1 MAKPLNIMII
11 CQNAGSPLHGMVY
24 RPYFLAKNL
33 NKLGH
38 KTKVVA
44 SAVSHL
50 HTRSPELNALC
61 KHEMVEGVQYLWV
74 RGRKYT
80 SSRSLGRIYSLVQF
94 ALALIPV
101 FFKIRHE
108 RPDAIIFSSPPPF
121 AFPVVWVYAKLK
133 RAKLIFEVRDI
144 WPRTL
149 IDLGSYSKKNPL
161 IMALQS
167 IETFA
172 YRRSDLIVSVLKH
185 LEKHVAEVCPE
196 LGGHK
201 IRYLPNG
208 IECQEDPIAAGQ
220 RPIEIP
226 SGAFVIGY
234 AGTIGIANENI
245 LLLQAALTLKN
256 HPDIWFVFIGE
267 GGEKDRLQEFAR
279 RNQLTQVLFLAPV
292 AKREILKHI
301 SYFDAG
307 FLGAKNVPLYQFG
320 ISANKIFDYMLA
332 RLPILMAIHSGHDIV
347 KEADC
352 GEMISSGNSDDLA
365 QAILRLKDLTPEQ
378 RQAKGNSGHLFLKK
392 NHDYAILA
400 NKYADEIFRLLKL
413 H

>member
-1 MAKPLNIMII
+1 MII

-50 HTRSPELNALC
+50 HTRSPQVNELC
-61 KHEMVEGVQYLWV
+61 KHETVEGVEFLWV

-80 SSRSLGRIYSLVQF
+80 SSRSLGRVYSLVQF
-94 ALALIPV
+94 AFALIPV

-121 AFPVVWVYAKLK
+121 AFPVVWAYAKLK
-133 RAKLIFEVRDI
+133 KTKLIFEVRDI

-149 IDLGSYSKKNPL
+149 IDLGSYSKRNPL
-161 IMALQS
+161 IKLLQS

-185 LEKHVAEVCPE
+185 LDKHVAEVCPE
-196 LGGHK
+196 LGAHK
-201 IRYLPNG
+201 IRYIPNG
-208 IECQEDPIAAGQ
+208 IECQEGPIAAGP
-220 RPIEIP
+220 RPLEVP

-245 LLLQAALTLKN
+245 LLLQAALTLKA
-256 HPDIWFVFIGE
+256 HADIWFVFIGD
-267 GGEKDRLQEFAR
+267 GGEKKGLQEFAR
-279 RNQLTQVLFLAPV
+279 KHQLTRVLFLAPV
-292 AKREILKHI
+292 AKKEVLEHI

-307 FLGAKNVPLYQFG
+307 FLGAKEVPLYQFG

-332 RLPILMAIHSGHDIV
+332 RKPILMAIHSGHDIV

-352 GEMISSGNSDDLA
+352 GEMISTGKADDLA
-365 QAILRLKDLTPEQ
+365 QAILRLKALTPEQ
-378 RQAKGNSGHLFLKK
+378 RQAKGDSGHVFLKK
-392 NHDYAILA
+392 NHDYAMNA
-400 NKYADEIFRLLKL
+400 KRYADEIYRLLTP